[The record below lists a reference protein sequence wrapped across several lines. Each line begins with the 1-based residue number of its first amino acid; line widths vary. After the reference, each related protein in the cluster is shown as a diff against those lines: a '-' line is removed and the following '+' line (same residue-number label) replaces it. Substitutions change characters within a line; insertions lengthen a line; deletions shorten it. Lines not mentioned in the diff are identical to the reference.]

1 MNAQSKYPQ
10 SKYIQANGIKHHY
23 LDWGNPGGRSLL
35 MLHATGLC
43 AAPWGPIA
51 QELAEEF
58 HVMAFDQRGHGDSD
72 PSDGGYNFHLVGE
85 DLAATVKAL
94 GLSDLYIVGHS
105 AGGLA
110 TIIADSL
117 SPGRIRRAVLV
128 ETRVGTRPA
137 GAPPGE
143 LQQRAERTRLKRAIW
158 DSRQAMYDGYRHR
171 AAFKDWNEA
180 AFQAFID
187 GGTRL
192 LEDGRAQLRCLPETE
207 ATFYL
212 ERDSLD
218 VTRYLSQGLQGCYL
232 LLLGDYPGCQT
243 PEDEGV
249 LRFTEMVPGTAVKPM
264 NTGSHFLPMEHP
276 DLVLREIRDFFD
288 NVFDDVTIYRG
299 FTPGDTV

>member
-1 MNAQSKYPQ
+1 MNPQ
-10 SKYIQANGIKHHY
+10 SKYIKANGINHHY
-23 LDWGNPGGRSLL
+23 LDWGNPAGRPLL

-43 AAPWGPIA
+43 AATWLPIA
-51 QELAEEF
+51 RELAREF
-58 HVMAFDQRGHGDSD
+58 HVMALDQRGHGDSD
-72 PSDGGYNFHLVGE
+72 PTDRGYNFHLVGE
-85 DLAATVKAL
+85 DLAAAIEAL
-94 GLSDLYIVGHS
+94 GLSELYIVGHS

-117 SPGRIRRAVLV
+117 SPGRIQRAVLV
-128 ETRVGTRPA
+128 ETRVGARPA

-143 LQQRAERTRLKRAIW
+143 LQKRAERTRLKREIW
-158 DSRQAMYDGYRHR
+158 DSRQAMYDGYRQR
-171 AAFKDWNEA
+171 ATFKDWNEA
-180 AFQAFID
+180 AFQAFIE

-218 VTRYLSQGLQGCYL
+218 VTRYLSQGLQGGYL

-243 PEDEGV
+243 LDDEGV
-249 LRFTEMVPGTAVKPM
+249 RRFTELVAGSAAKPM

-276 DLVLREIRDFFD
+276 ELVLAEIWEFFA
-288 NVFDDVTIYRG
+288 T
-299 FTPGDTV
+299 

>member
-1 MNAQSKYPQ
+1 MIPQ
-10 SKYIQANGIKHHY
+10 SKYIKANGINHHY
-23 LDWGNPGGRSLL
+23 LDWGNPSGRPLL

-43 AAPWGPIA
+43 AAPWLPIA
-51 QELAEEF
+51 RELAEEF
-58 HVMAFDQRGHGDSD
+58 HVMAFDQRGHGGSD
-72 PSDGGYNFHLVGE
+72 PSDCGYNFHLVGE
-85 DLAATVKAL
+85 DLAATIGAL
-94 GLSDLYIVGHS
+94 GLGNLCIVGHS

-128 ETRVGTRPA
+128 ETRVGTSPA

-143 LQQRAERTRLKRAIW
+143 LQQRAERTRLKRDIW
-158 DSRQAMYDGYRHR
+158 DSQPAMYDGYRNR
-171 AAFKDWNEA
+171 AAFKDWDES
-180 AFQAFID
+180 AFRAFID

-218 VTRYLSQGLQGCYL
+218 VTKYLSQGLQGEYL

-243 PEDEGV
+243 LADEGV
-249 LRFTEMVPGTAVKPM
+249 RRFLELVPGTEVKPM
-264 NTGSHFLPMEHP
+264 STGSHFLPMEHP
-276 DLVLREIRDFFD
+276 ALVLVESRKFFAK
-288 NVFDDVTIYRG
+288 
-299 FTPGDTV
+299 